1 MLVIALETEFLPGG
15 LVRWAGR
22 RHDEDWPDASSGSS
36 LAELFNAVFGALH
49 DGEQIALGFDCPLT
63 VPASPERDPA
73 DGGAGLAALRYLLDE
88 LGRWRPWTRVSTS
101 LARWRAN
108 TSILVWQ
115 AIPAPGVAGVAARA
129 AVDSFFRRPSAPSA
143 HPGDA
148 GGAAVVNLAAA
159 AARRTGLLADAS
171 ELSEPAV
178 TIAVT
183 GAEPHAATA
192 PGR

>member
-1 MLVIALETEFLPGG
+1 MLVIAMETEFLPGG
-15 LVRWAGR
+15 RMRWAAR

-36 LAELFNAVFGALH
+36 PAELFDAVFGALH
-49 DGEQIALGFDCPLT
+49 DGEQVALGLDCPLT
-63 VPASPERDPA
+63 VPVSPERDPA
-73 DGGAGLAALRYLLDE
+73 DAGMGLAALRYLLDE
-88 LGRWRPWTRVSTS
+88 LSRWRPWTRVSTS

-115 AIPAPGVAGVAARA
+115 AIPAQGAGGVAASD
-129 AVDSFFRRPSAPSA
+129 AVDSFFRRPPAASA
-143 HPGDA
+143 HPRDA
-148 GGAAVVNLAAA
+148 GGATVVNLAAA
-159 AARRTGLLADAS
+159 AARRAGLLADAS

-183 GAEPHAATA
+183 GAEPRAVTV